1 MPESTSPH
9 PAAVPPRG
17 RRPGRAARVAWRAGW
32 ILLAAVSM
40 AVTYVLLVV
49 AGR

>member
-1 MPESTSPH
+1 MPKFTRPH
-9 PAAVPPRG
+9 PAAAPTRG
-17 RRPGRAARVAWRAGW
+17 SRPGRAARVAWRAGW
-32 ILLAAVSM
+32 ILLAAVSL